1 MIANNLC
8 ENFWKISQVKG
19 FGVIRGKECAAAFT
33 DKYRSSSGVTK
44 RGIARLPR
52 IIEAIFHAEL
62 NEKYVMKKEKL
73 YDNGFPVW
81 KSSNK
86 TIVDI
91 APNRFSYKM
100 KAYAE
105 ETGSPYFSAVF

>member
-1 MIANNLC
+1 
-8 ENFWKISQVKG
+8 
-19 FGVIRGKECAAAFT
+19 
-33 DKYRSSSGVTK
+33 
-44 RGIARLPR
+44 
-52 IIEAIFHAEL
+52 
-62 NEKYVMKKEKL
+62 MKKEKL